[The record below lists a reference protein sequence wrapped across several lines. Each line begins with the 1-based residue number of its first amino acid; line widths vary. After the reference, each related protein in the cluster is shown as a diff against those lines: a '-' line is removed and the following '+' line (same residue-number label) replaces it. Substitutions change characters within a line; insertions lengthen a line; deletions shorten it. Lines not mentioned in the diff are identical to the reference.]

1 MRQIIIRQRSDA
13 RFPIAE
19 TLWVIAGTILLL
31 ALGDVV
37 IVLTLALA
45 AAAIAAAWWIRRTAG
60 RRALRSEVALA
71 SVSHLPTGNREP
83 TAASARAPWHRH
95 RAA

>member
-1 MRQIIIRQRSDA
+1 MRQTIIRQRPLA

-31 ALGDVV
+31 ALGDAV
-37 IVLTLALA
+37 IVSALAVA
-45 AAAIAAAWWIRRTAG
+45 AAAMAAAWWIRRTTG
-60 RRALRSEVALA
+60 RRALSGEATLA

-83 TAASARAPWHRH
+83 NAALPWHRH

>member
-1 MRQIIIRQRSDA
+1 MRQTIIRQRPDA
-13 RFPIAE
+13 RFPLAE
-19 TLWVIAGTILLL
+19 TLWVVAGTILLL

-37 IVLTLALA
+37 IVSALALA
-45 AAAIAAAWWIRRTAG
+45 AAALAAAWWIRRTTG
-60 RRALRSEVALA
+60 PRALNGEVTLA

-83 TAASARAPWHRH
+83 NAALPWHRR